1 MKSVFY
7 YDTPVGRMGV
17 ADNGDFI
24 TGVFFGD
31 AYRPQGATVRET
43 PLIRKALG
51 QLREYFAGC
60 RTDFDL
66 PVALQGTEFQT
77 GVWKALTEIPY
88 GQTRTY
94 GQIAAQ
100 VGRPKACRAVGL
112 ANHRNP
118 VSILVPCHRVVGA
131 GGKLTGYAGGLDAK
145 QSLLALEKRAGK

>member
-31 AYRPQGATVRET
+31 VYRPQGASVRET
-43 PLIRKALG
+43 PLIRKAFG
-51 QLREYFAGC
+51 QLREYFAGR

-100 VGRPKACRAVGL
+100 VGRPKASRAVGM